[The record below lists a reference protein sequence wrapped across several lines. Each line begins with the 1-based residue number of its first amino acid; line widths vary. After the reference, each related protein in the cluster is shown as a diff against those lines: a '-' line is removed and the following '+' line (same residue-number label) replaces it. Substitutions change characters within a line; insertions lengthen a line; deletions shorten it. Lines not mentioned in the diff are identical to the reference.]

1 MIRRRV
7 LIADGAPLFRSGV
20 RHLLTREGD
29 FVLTEAADFDE
40 LLQAM
45 EQEPPEI
52 ALIDLDLPPSGG
64 VDAVAHFAGQRPARL
79 VVWGFETDREQ
90 VLEALTAGA
99 DGFLDKAISPTGLMR
114 ALRGISRG
122 ETPLPRELVTVIVDA
137 VHDFEARDRAR
148 ERFVVL
154 SAREREVLALVAE
167 GARNRQIAEELS
179 ISEFT
184 VKRHMQNILHKLDLP
199 SRRAAGL
206 FYRSAFESAGVLEM
220 ERTA

>member
-1 MIRRRV
+1 VIQRRV

-29 FVLTEAADFDE
+29 FVLTEASDFDE
-40 LLQAM
+40 LMQAM
-45 EQEPPEI
+45 EHEAPEI

-64 VDAVAHFAGQRPARL
+64 VAAVGHLAAQSAARL
-79 VVWGFETDREQ
+79 VVWGFEAEREK

-114 ALRGISRG
+114 ALRGMSRG
-122 ETPLPRELVTVIVDA
+122 ETPLPRELVTVVVDA

-148 ERFVVL
+148 ERIVVL
-154 SAREREVLALVAE
+154 SAREREVLALVAT
-167 GARNRQIAEELS
+167 GARNRQIAGDLS

-184 VKRHMQNILHKLDLP
+184 VKRHMQNILKKLNLS
-199 SRRAAGL
+199 SRTAAGA
-206 FYRSAFESAGVLEM
+206 FYRGLESGVTTE
-220 ERTA
+220 EAV

>member
-7 LIADGAPLFRSGV
+7 LVADGAPLFRSGV

-40 LLQAM
+40 LMQVM
-45 EQEPPEI
+45 EHEAPEI

-64 VDAVAHFAGQRPARL
+64 VAAVAHLAAQNTTRL
-79 VVWGFETDREQ
+79 VVWGFEAEREQ
-90 VLEALTAGA
+90 VLDALTAGA

-114 ALRGISRG
+114 ALRGMSRG
-122 ETPLPRELVTVIVDA
+122 ETPLPRELVTVVVDA

-148 ERFVVL
+148 ERLVVL
-154 SAREREVLALVAE
+154 SAREREVLALVAN
-167 GARNRQIAEELS
+167 GARNRQIADELS

-184 VKRHMQNILHKLDLP
+184 VKRHMQNILQKLNLS
-199 SRRAAGL
+199 SRTAAGA
-206 FYRSAFESAGVLEM
+206 FYRALEGGV
-220 ERTA
+220 TAEEAV

>member
-7 LIADGAPLFRSGV
+7 LVADGAPLFRSGV

-40 LLQAM
+40 LMQVM
-45 EQEPPEI
+45 EHEAPEI

-64 VDAVAHFAGQRPARL
+64 VAAVAHLAAQKTARL
-79 VVWGFETDREQ
+79 VVWGFEAEREQ
-90 VLEALTAGA
+90 VLDALTAGA

-114 ALRGISRG
+114 ALRGMSRG
-122 ETPLPRELVTVIVDA
+122 ETPLPRELVTVVVDA

-148 ERFVVL
+148 ERLVFL
-154 SAREREVLALVAE
+154 SAREREVLALVAN
-167 GARNRQIAEELS
+167 GARNRQIADELS

-184 VKRHMQNILHKLDLP
+184 VKRHMQNILQKLDLS
-199 SRRAAGL
+199 SRTAAAA
-206 FYRSAFESAGVLEM
+206 FYRTALDGAVTAGEAV
-220 ERTA
+220 

>member
-7 LIADGAPLFRSGV
+7 LVADGAPLFRSGV

-40 LLQAM
+40 LMQVM
-45 EQEPPEI
+45 EHEAPEI

-64 VDAVAHFAGQRPARL
+64 VAAVAHLAAQKTARL
-79 VVWGFETDREQ
+79 VVWGFEAEREQ
-90 VLEALTAGA
+90 VLDALTAGA

-114 ALRGISRG
+114 ALRGMSRG
-122 ETPLPRELVTVIVDA
+122 ETPLPRELVTVVVDA

-148 ERFVVL
+148 ERLVVL
-154 SAREREVLALVAE
+154 SAREREVLALVAN
-167 GARNRQIAEELS
+167 GSRNRQIADELS

-184 VKRHMQNILHKLDLP
+184 VKRHMQNILQKLDLS
-199 SRRAAGL
+199 SRTAAAA
-206 FYRSAFESAGVLEM
+206 FYRTALDGAVTAGEAV
-220 ERTA
+220 

>member
-1 MIRRRV
+1 VIRRRV

-40 LLQAM
+40 LTQAM
-45 EQEPPEI
+45 EDEAPEI

-64 VDAVAHFAGQRPARL
+64 VAAVGHLAGQSAARL
-79 VVWGFETDREQ
+79 VVWGFEAEREQ
-90 VLEALTAGA
+90 VLGALTAGA

-114 ALRGISRG
+114 ALRGMSRG
-122 ETPLPRELVTVIVDA
+122 ETPLPRELVTVVVDA

-148 ERFVVL
+148 ERVVVL
-154 SAREREVLALVAE
+154 SAREREVLALVAT

-184 VKRHMQNILHKLDLP
+184 VKRHMQNILQKLNLT
-199 SRRAAGL
+199 SRAAAGA
-206 FYRSAFESAGVLEM
+206 FYRTSLDGAVTAGEAV
-220 ERTA
+220 

>member
-1 MIRRRV
+1 VIQRRV

-40 LLQAM
+40 LMQVM
-45 EQEPPEI
+45 EHEAPEI

-64 VDAVAHFAGQRPARL
+64 VAAVAHLAAQKTARL
-79 VVWGFETDREQ
+79 VVWGFEAEREQ
-90 VLEALTAGA
+90 VLDALTAGA

-114 ALRGISRG
+114 ALRGMSRG
-122 ETPLPRELVTVIVDA
+122 ETPLPRELVTVVVDA

-148 ERFVVL
+148 ERLVFL
-154 SAREREVLALVAE
+154 SAREREVLALVAN
-167 GARNRQIAEELS
+167 GARNRQIADELS

-184 VKRHMQNILHKLDLP
+184 VKRHMQNILQKLDLS
-199 SRRAAGL
+199 SRTAAAA
-206 FYRSAFESAGVLEM
+206 FYRTALDAAVTAGEAV
-220 ERTA
+220 

>member
-7 LIADGAPLFRSGV
+7 LVADGAPLFRSGV

-40 LLQAM
+40 LMQVM
-45 EQEPPEI
+45 EHEAPEI

-64 VDAVAHFAGQRPARL
+64 VAAVAHLAAQKTARL
-79 VVWGFETDREQ
+79 VVWGFEAEREQ
-90 VLEALTAGA
+90 VLDALTAGA

-114 ALRGISRG
+114 ALRGMSRG
-122 ETPLPRELVTVIVDA
+122 ESPLPRELVTVVVDA

-148 ERFVVL
+148 ERLVVL
-154 SAREREVLALVAE
+154 SAREREVLALVAN
-167 GARNRQIAEELS
+167 GARNRQIADELS

-184 VKRHMQNILHKLDLP
+184 VKRHMQNILQKLDLS
-199 SRRAAGL
+199 SRTAAAA
-206 FYRSAFESAGVLEM
+206 FYRTALDGAVTAGEAV
-220 ERTA
+220 

>member
-1 MIRRRV
+1 VIRRRV

-29 FVLTEAADFDE
+29 FVLNEAADFDE
-40 LLQAM
+40 LVQAM
-45 EQEPPEI
+45 EHDAPEI

-64 VDAVAHFAGQRPARL
+64 VPAVAHLAAQSPARL
-79 VVWGFETDREQ
+79 VVWGFEAEREQ

-114 ALRGISRG
+114 ALRGMSRG
-122 ETPLPRELVTVIVDA
+122 ETPLPRELVTVVVDA

-148 ERFVVL
+148 ERVVVL

-167 GARNRQIAEELS
+167 GARNRQIAQALS

-184 VKRHMQNILHKLDLP
+184 VKRHMQNILQKLNLS
-199 SRRAAGL
+199 SRTAAGA
-206 FYRSAFESAGVLEM
+206 FYRAAFESGV
-220 ERTA
+220 TAEEAM

>member
-40 LLQAM
+40 LTQAM
-45 EQEPPEI
+45 EDEAPEI

-64 VDAVAHFAGQRPARL
+64 VAAVGHLAGQSAARL
-79 VVWGFETDREQ
+79 VVWGFEAEREQ
-90 VLEALTAGA
+90 VLVALTAGA

-114 ALRGISRG
+114 ALRGMSRG
-122 ETPLPRELVTVIVDA
+122 ETPLPRELVTVVVDA

-148 ERFVVL
+148 ERVVVL
-154 SAREREVLALVAE
+154 SAREREVLALVAT

-184 VKRHMQNILHKLDLP
+184 VKRHMQNILQKLNLT
-199 SRRAAGL
+199 SRAAAGA
-206 FYRSAFESAGVLEM
+206 FYRTSLDGAVTAGEAV
-220 ERTA
+220 

>member
-40 LLQAM
+40 LTQAM
-45 EQEPPEI
+45 EDEAPEI

-64 VDAVAHFAGQRPARL
+64 VAAVGHLAAQSAARL
-79 VVWGFETDREQ
+79 VVWGFEAEREK

-99 DGFLDKAISPTGLMR
+99 DGFLDKTISPTGLMR
-114 ALRGISRG
+114 ALRGMSRG
-122 ETPLPRELVTVIVDA
+122 ETPLPRELVTVVVDA

-148 ERFVVL
+148 ERVVSL
-154 SAREREVLALVAE
+154 SAREREVLALVAT

-184 VKRHMQNILHKLDLP
+184 VKRHVQNILQKLNLT
-199 SRRAAGL
+199 SRTAAGA
-206 FYRSAFESAGVLEM
+206 FYRTSLDGAVTAGEAV
-220 ERTA
+220 

>member
-1 MIRRRV
+1 VIRRRV

-40 LLQAM
+40 LMQAM
-45 EQEPPEI
+45 EHEAPEI

-64 VDAVAHFAGQRPARL
+64 VAAVAHLARESAARL
-79 VVWGFETDREQ
+79 VVWGFEAEREQ

-114 ALRGISRG
+114 ALRGMSRG
-122 ETPLPRELVTVIVDA
+122 ETPLPRELVTVVVDA

-148 ERFVVL
+148 ERVVVL
-154 SAREREVLALVAE
+154 SAREREVLALVAT
-167 GARNRQIAEELS
+167 GARNRQIAQELS

-184 VKRHMQNILHKLDLP
+184 VKRHMQNILQKLNLS
-199 SRRAAGL
+199 SRTAAGA
-206 FYRSAFESAGVLEM
+206 FYRALDGGV
-220 ERTA
+220 TAEEAV

>member
-40 LLQAM
+40 LMQVM
-45 EQEPPEI
+45 EHEAPEI

-64 VDAVAHFAGQRPARL
+64 VAAVAHLAAQKTARL
-79 VVWGFETDREQ
+79 VVWGFEAEREQ
-90 VLEALTAGA
+90 VLDALTAGA

-114 ALRGISRG
+114 ALRGMSRG
-122 ETPLPRELVTVIVDA
+122 ETPLPRELVTVVVDA

-148 ERFVVL
+148 ERLVVL
-154 SAREREVLALVAE
+154 SAREREVLALVAN
-167 GARNRQIAEELS
+167 GARNRQIADELS

-184 VKRHMQNILHKLDLP
+184 VKRHMQNILQKLDLS
-199 SRRAAGL
+199 SRTAAAAFYRTALDGAVAAGE
-206 FYRSAFESAGVLEM
+206 AV
-220 ERTA
+220 

>member
-1 MIRRRV
+1 VIRRRV
-7 LIADGAPLFRSGV
+7 LVADGAPLFRSGV

-40 LLQAM
+40 LIQAM
-45 EQEPPEI
+45 EHEAPEI
-52 ALIDLDLPPSGG
+52 VLIDLDLPPSG
-64 VDAVAHFAGQRPARL
+64 AVAAVGHLAAQSAARL
-79 VVWGFETDREQ
+79 VVWGCEAEREQ

-114 ALRGISRG
+114 ALRGMSRG
-122 ETPLPRELVTVIVDA
+122 ETPLPRELVTIVIDA

-148 ERFVVL
+148 DRVVVL
-154 SAREREVLALVAE
+154 SAREREVLALVAT

-184 VKRHMQNILHKLDLP
+184 VKRHMQNILQKLNLK
-199 SRRAAGL
+199 SRTAAGA
-206 FYRSAFESAGVLEM
+206 FYRALDGGVDAE
-220 ERTA
+220 EAI

>member
-1 MIRRRV
+1 MIQRRV

-29 FVLTEAADFDE
+29 FVLTEASDFDE
-40 LLQAM
+40 LMQAM
-45 EQEPPEI
+45 EHEAPEI

-64 VDAVAHFAGQRPARL
+64 VAAVGHLAAQSAARL
-79 VVWGFETDREQ
+79 VVWGFEAEREK

-114 ALRGISRG
+114 ALRGMSRG
-122 ETPLPRELVTVIVDA
+122 ETPLPRELVTVVVDA

-148 ERFVVL
+148 ERIVVL
-154 SAREREVLALVAE
+154 SAREREVLALVAT
-167 GARNRQIAEELS
+167 GARNRQIAGDLS

-184 VKRHMQNILHKLDLP
+184 VKRHMQNILQKLDLS
-199 SRRAAGL
+199 SRTAAAA
-206 FYRSAFESAGVLEM
+206 FYRTALDGAVTAGEAV
-220 ERTA
+220 

>member
-7 LIADGAPLFRSGV
+7 LVADGAPLFRSGV

-29 FVLTEAADFDE
+29 FVLTEASDFDE
-40 LLQAM
+40 LMQAM
-45 EQEPPEI
+45 EHEAPEI

-64 VDAVAHFAGQRPARL
+64 VAAVGHLAAQSAARL
-79 VVWGFETDREQ
+79 VVWGFEAEREK

-114 ALRGISRG
+114 ALRGMSRG
-122 ETPLPRELVTVIVDA
+122 ETPLPRELVTVVVDA

-148 ERFVVL
+148 ERIVVL
-154 SAREREVLALVAE
+154 SAREREVLALVAT
-167 GARNRQIAEELS
+167 GARNRQIAGDLS

-184 VKRHMQNILHKLDLP
+184 VKRHMQNILKKLNLS
-199 SRRAAGL
+199 SRTAAGA
-206 FYRSAFESAGVLEM
+206 FYRGLESGVTTE
-220 ERTA
+220 EAV

>member
-1 MIRRRV
+1 MIQRRV

-40 LLQAM
+40 LMQAM
-45 EQEPPEI
+45 EHEAPEI

-64 VDAVAHFAGQRPARL
+64 VAAVGHLAAQSAARL
-79 VVWGFETDREQ
+79 VVWGFEAEREK

-114 ALRGISRG
+114 ALRGMSRG
-122 ETPLPRELVTVIVDA
+122 ETPLPRELVTVVVDA

-148 ERFVVL
+148 ERIVVL
-154 SAREREVLALVAE
+154 SAREREVLALVAT
-167 GARNRQIAEELS
+167 GARNRQIAGDLS

-184 VKRHMQNILHKLDLP
+184 VKRHMQNILKKLNLS
-199 SRRAAGL
+199 SRTAAGA
-206 FYRSAFESAGVLEM
+206 FYRGLESGVTTE
-220 ERTA
+220 EAV

>member
-7 LIADGAPLFRSGV
+7 LVADGAPLFRSGV
-20 RHLLTREGD
+20 RHLLTRERD

-40 LLQAM
+40 LMQAM
-45 EQEPPEI
+45 EHEAPEI

-64 VDAVAHFAGQRPARL
+64 VAAVAHLARESAARL
-79 VVWGFETDREQ
+79 VVWGFEAEREK

-114 ALRGISRG
+114 ALRGMSRG
-122 ETPLPRELVTVIVDA
+122 ETPLPRELVTVVVDA

-148 ERFVVL
+148 ERIVVL
-154 SAREREVLALVAE
+154 SAREREVLALVAT
-167 GARNRQIAEELS
+167 GARNRQIAGDLS

-184 VKRHMQNILHKLDLP
+184 VKRHMQNILKKLNLS
-199 SRRAAGL
+199 SRTAAGA
-206 FYRSAFESAGVLEM
+206 FYRGLESGVTTE
-220 ERTA
+220 EAV

>member
-7 LIADGAPLFRSGV
+7 LVADGAPLFRSGV

-40 LLQAM
+40 LMQVM
-45 EQEPPEI
+45 EHEAPEI

-64 VDAVAHFAGQRPARL
+64 VAAVAHLAAQKTARL
-79 VVWGFETDREQ
+79 VVWGFEAEREQ
-90 VLEALTAGA
+90 VLDALTAGA

-114 ALRGISRG
+114 ALRGMSRG
-122 ETPLPRELVTVIVDA
+122 ESPLPRELVTVVVDA

-148 ERFVVL
+148 ERLVVL
-154 SAREREVLALVAE
+154 SAREREVLALVAN
-167 GARNRQIAEELS
+167 GARNRQIADELS

-184 VKRHMQNILHKLDLP
+184 IKRHMQNILQKLDLS
-199 SRRAAGL
+199 SRTAAAA
-206 FYRSAFESAGVLEM
+206 FYRTALDGAVTAGEAV
-220 ERTA
+220 

>member
-1 MIRRRV
+1 VIRRRV

-40 LLQAM
+40 LMQVM
-45 EQEPPEI
+45 EHEAPEI

-64 VDAVAHFAGQRPARL
+64 VAAVAHLAAQNTTRL
-79 VVWGFETDREQ
+79 VVWGFEAEREQ
-90 VLEALTAGA
+90 VLDALTAGA

-114 ALRGISRG
+114 ALRGMSRG
-122 ETPLPRELVTVIVDA
+122 ETPLPRELVTVVVDA

-148 ERFVVL
+148 ERLVVL
-154 SAREREVLALVAE
+154 SAREREVLALVAN
-167 GARNRQIAEELS
+167 GSRNRQIAAELS

-184 VKRHMQNILHKLDLP
+184 VKRHMQNILQKLDLS
-199 SRRAAGL
+199 SRTAAAA
-206 FYRSAFESAGVLEM
+206 FYRTALDGAVTAGEAV
-220 ERTA
+220 

>member
-1 MIRRRV
+1 VIRRRV

-40 LLQAM
+40 LMQAM
-45 EQEPPEI
+45 EHEAPEI

-64 VDAVAHFAGQRPARL
+64 VAAVGHLAAQSAARL
-79 VVWGFETDREQ
+79 VVWGFEAEREK

-114 ALRGISRG
+114 ALRGMSRG
-122 ETPLPRELVTVIVDA
+122 ETPLPRELVTVVVDA

-148 ERFVVL
+148 ERIVVL
-154 SAREREVLALVAE
+154 SAREREVLALVAT
-167 GARNRQIAEELS
+167 GARNRQIAGDLS

-184 VKRHMQNILHKLDLP
+184 VKRHMQNILKKLNLS
-199 SRRAAGL
+199 SRTAAGA
-206 FYRSAFESAGVLEM
+206 FYRGLESGVTTE
-220 ERTA
+220 EAV

>member
-1 MIRRRV
+1 MIQRRV

-29 FVLTEAADFDE
+29 FVLTEASDFDE
-40 LLQAM
+40 LMQAM
-45 EQEPPEI
+45 EHEAPEI

-64 VDAVAHFAGQRPARL
+64 VAAVGHLAAQSAARL
-79 VVWGFETDREQ
+79 VVWGFEAEREK

-114 ALRGISRG
+114 ALRGMSRG
-122 ETPLPRELVTVIVDA
+122 ETPLPRELVTVVVDA

-148 ERFVVL
+148 ERVVVL
-154 SAREREVLALVAE
+154 SAREREVLALVAT
-167 GARNRQIAEELS
+167 GARNRQIAGDLS

-184 VKRHMQNILHKLDLP
+184 VKRHMQNILKKLNLS
-199 SRRAAGL
+199 SRTAAGA
-206 FYRSAFESAGVLEM
+206 FYRALESGVTTGE
-220 ERTA
+220 AV